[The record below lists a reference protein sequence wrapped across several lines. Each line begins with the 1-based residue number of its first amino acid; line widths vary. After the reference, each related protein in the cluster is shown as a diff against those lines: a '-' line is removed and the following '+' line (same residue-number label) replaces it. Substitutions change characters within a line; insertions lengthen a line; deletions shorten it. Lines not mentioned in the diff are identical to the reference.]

1 MGTLE
6 PPSTQVGSTNS
17 SLVTCPWCGSQEVE
31 RLGSFGAQ
39 LMGEPYF
46 CKRCRSP
53 FERIRKRGETWEKSR
68 KR

>member
-1 MGTLE
+1 MGALE
-6 PPSTQVGSTNS
+6 PPATQVGSTNS
-17 SLVTCPWCGSQEVE
+17 NSVTCPWCGSGEVE
-31 RLGSFGAQ
+31 RLGAFGAQ

-46 CKRCRSP
+46 CKRCHSP